1 MTKLSTIS
9 AIALVA
15 TVAAGAAAPAFAHE
29 GSKLF
34 DDSYYIQQLRYEGLN
49 VIAADNVTGD
59 TFRATIIAPD
69 GHTVFKFFNK
79 DSLQPIKQ

>member
-1 MTKLSTIS
+1 MTKLSTLS
-9 AIALVA
+9 AAALVA
-15 TVAAGAAAPAFAHE
+15 AVATIAAAPAFAHE

-34 DDSYYIQQLRYEGLN
+34 DNSYYIQQLRYEGLN
-49 VIAADNVTGD
+49 VVAADEVTGD
-59 TFRATIIAPD
+59 TFRATIVAPD